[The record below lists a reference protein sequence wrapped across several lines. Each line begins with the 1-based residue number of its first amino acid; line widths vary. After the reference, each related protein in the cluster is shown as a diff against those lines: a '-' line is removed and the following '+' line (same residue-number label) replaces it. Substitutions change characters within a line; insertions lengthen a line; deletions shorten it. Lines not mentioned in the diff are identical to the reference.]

1 MASYSPFNKHL
12 YPGGPP
18 SESLSELSSA
28 DSSDWSDLRTIAVQ
42 LGVSNPDELASE
54 RFKIDRQKLEIMVN
68 TETNLEGMNKAEDFF
83 DKVSNFIFK
92 HKKKKKIKLFTDNE
106 RNNNCRQLAFSFKN
120 WRQNKKRSTR

>member
-1 MASYSPFNKHL
+1 MKFSLPKQVAITMASYSPFNKHL

-83 DKVSNFIFK
+83 DKVS
-92 HKKKKKIKLFTDNE
+92 H
-106 RNNNCRQLAFSFKN
+106 
-120 WRQNKKRSTR
+120 